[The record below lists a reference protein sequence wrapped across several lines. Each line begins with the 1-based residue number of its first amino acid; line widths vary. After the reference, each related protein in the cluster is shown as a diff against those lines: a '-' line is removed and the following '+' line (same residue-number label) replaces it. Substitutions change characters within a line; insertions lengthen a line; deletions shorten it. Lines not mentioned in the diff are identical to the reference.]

1 MSTLSSPIAAFFAGL
16 VSFISPGGA
25 KKPTLRLVA
34 ILGPSIAAAAIYYST
49 RGNVPTASPPS
60 TPIATRDGWSGKTA
74 PEFVLQSRD
83 NKTVKLSNFRGR
95 VTLVNFWATW
105 CAPCRLEMP
114 ALVALR
120 TAYRTRGF
128 EIVGVAMDDGDRA
141 KVEAF
146 VHDMNVGYP
155 IVLKDASV
163 GDAYGGVRFL
173 PQSFLLD
180 RDGKVLAHIVGMRD
194 KDAFEAEIRRV
205 LSASAHV

>member
-1 MSTLSSPIAAFFAGL
+1 MIGA
-16 VSFISPGGA
+16 A
-25 KKPTLRLVA
+25 KKPTLRLVG
-34 ILGPSIAAAAIYYST
+34 ILGLSIAAAGIYYST
-49 RGNVPTASPPS
+49 RGNVPTASLSS
-60 TPIATRDGWSGKTA
+60 TPIATQDGWSGKTA
-74 PEFVLQSRD
+74 PEFALQSLD

-105 CAPCRLEMP
+105 CAPCRVEMP

-120 TAYRTRGF
+120 NAYHKRGF
-128 EIVGVAMDDGDRA
+128 EVVGVAMDDNDRA
-141 KVEAF
+141 KVEEF
-146 VHDMNVGYP
+146 VHDMHASYP

-163 GDAYGGVRFL
+163 GVAYGGVRFL

-205 LSASAHV
+205 LGASAHV